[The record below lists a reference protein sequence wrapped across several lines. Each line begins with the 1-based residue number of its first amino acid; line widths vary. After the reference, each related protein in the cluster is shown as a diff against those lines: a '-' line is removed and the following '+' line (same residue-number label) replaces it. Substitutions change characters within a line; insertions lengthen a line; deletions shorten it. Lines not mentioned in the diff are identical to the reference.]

1 LFLIIIYNQCSK
13 EKDMIKLLLATN
25 NQGKLDEL
33 QSLLSDLDLTL
44 VSPADIGL
52 DLQVKERGLNYM
64 ENAVLKA
71 AIFADAAQMWTI
83 ADDSGLEVDV
93 LDGAPGLYSARYAPQ
108 PNASD
113 KDRRQYLIQNLKEF
127 PRPWKATFHS
137 VIALVGPE
145 GSPIVTCGTC
155 PGDIIPVDR
164 GHGGFG
170 YDKIFRLAANG
181 LTMAELT
188 PEKKNLLSHRAQA
201 AAKLIPIFET
211 LFAHSLSPVE

>member
-1 LFLIIIYNQCSK
+1 
-13 EKDMIKLLLATN
+13 MIKLLLATN
-25 NQGKLDEL
+25 NQGKLAEL
-33 QSLLSDLDLTL
+33 RSLLSGLDLEL
-44 VSPADIGL
+44 LSPADLGL
-52 DLQVKERGLNYM
+52 EIQVKERGLNYL

-71 AIFADAAQMWTI
+71 AIFADAAQLWTL

-93 LDGAPGLYSARYAPQ
+93 LDGAPGLHSARYAPQ

-113 KDRRQYLIQNLKEF
+113 KDRRLFLVQNLKEF
-127 PRPWKATFHS
+127 TRPWKATFHS

-145 GSPIVTCGTC
+145 GSPIITRGVC
-155 PGDIIPVDR
+155 PGDIIPEDR

-188 PEKKNLLSHRAQA
+188 PEVKNQLSHRAQA
-201 AAKLIPIFET
+201 AAKLIPILET
-211 LFAHSLSPVE
+211 LFANSLDPVN

>member
-1 LFLIIIYNQCSK
+1 
-13 EKDMIKLLLATN
+13 MIKLLLATN
-25 NQGKLDEL
+25 NQGKLAEL
-33 QSLLSDLDLTL
+33 QALLSGLDLEL
-44 VSPADIGL
+44 LSPADLGL
-52 DLQVKERGLNYM
+52 KLQVEERGLNYL

-71 AIFADAAQMWTI
+71 AIFADAAQMWTL

-108 PNASD
+108 PGATDS
-113 KDRRQYLIQNLKEF
+113 DRRRYLVEQLKGF
-127 PRPWKATFHS
+127 PRPWKAAFKS

-145 GSPIVTCGTC
+145 GSPIVTRGTC
-155 PGDIIPVDR
+155 PGDIIPEDR

-188 PEKKNLLSHRAQA
+188 PDKKNQLSHRAKA
-201 AAKLIPIFET
+201 AAKLIPILMT
-211 LFAHSLSPVE
+211 LFENSVYPVE

>member
-1 LFLIIIYNQCSK
+1 MLKI
-13 EKDMIKLLLATN
+13 LLATN
-25 NQGKLDEL
+25 NQGKLAEL
-33 QSLLSDLDLTL
+33 QTLLK
-44 VSPADIGL
+44 GL
-52 DLQVKERGLNYM
+52 DLELLTPADLGLSLQVEERGLNYL

-71 AIFADAAQMWTI
+71 AIFADAAKMWTL

-108 PNASD
+108 PGASD
-113 KDRRQYLIQNLKEF
+113 SDRRRYLIDQLKAF
-127 PRPWKATFHS
+127 PRPWKATFHC

-145 GSPIVTCGTC
+145 GSPIVTRGSC
-155 PGDIIPVDR
+155 PGDIIPEDR

-188 PEKKNLLSHRAQA
+188 PEKKNQLSHRAQA
-201 AAKLIPIFET
+201 TAKLIPIFRT
-211 LFAHSLSPVE
+211 LFENSLTPVDVSSESGF

>member
-1 LFLIIIYNQCSK
+1 
-13 EKDMIKLLLATN
+13 MIKLLLATN
-25 NQGKLDEL
+25 NQGKLAEL
-33 QSLLSDLDLTL
+33 RSLLSGLDLEL
-44 VSPADIGL
+44 LSPADLGL
-52 DLQVKERGLNYM
+52 ELQVKERGLNYL

-71 AIFADAAQMWTI
+71 AIFADAAQLWTL

-93 LDGAPGLYSARYAPQ
+93 LDGAPGLLSARYSPQ

-113 KDRRQYLIQNLKEF
+113 KDRRLYLIKNLKGF

-145 GSPIVTCGTC
+145 GSPIVTRGTC
-155 PGDIIPVDR
+155 LGDIIPEDR

-188 PEKKNLLSHRAQA
+188 PAKKNQISHRAQA
-201 AAKLIPIFET
+201 VAKLIPILET
-211 LFAHSLSPVE
+211 LFANSLAQLNEVSG